1 MKTITKTLITKT
13 LIITTLIIT
22 TSIVSARV
30 KSNIPI
36 PCSPYST
43 YASSGPYT
51 SGPYTIAES
60 ERMNMH
66 KTRGSSVAIPFGY
79 ANDEWNV
86 AKSMFEE
93 GDEFYYVDYKVYE
106 TWELVRDCNPIYM
119 QLLSIT
125 HFG

>member
-13 LIITTLIIT
+13 LIITT
-22 TSIVSARV
+22 SIVSARV
-30 KSNIPI
+30 KSNMPI

-43 YASSGPYT
+43 YTS

-60 ERMNMH
+60 ERMNMY